1 MGVRIRLARFGCRNR
16 PFYRFIAANSRS
28 PSRRQPSG
36 GSRVLPSL
44 ARYWLSVCAQPLDPV
59 QNPLFRARV
68 FPPPSILAMGHEG
81 GPRDMRPV
89 DPLTGRVITD
99 KAATNAAVASA
110 LDNLNVLKFQ
120 FTATSA

>member
-1 MGVRIRLARFGCRNR
+1 MGQTAGPPRDGNRLEDLGYYHPLPGKDGGKRMGLNFG
-16 PFYRFIAANSRS
+16 
-28 PSRRQPSG
+28 
-36 GSRVLPSL
+36 RVK
-44 ARYWLSVCAQPLDPV
+44 YWLSVCAQPLDPV